1 MVCRNAIRHEVGN
14 PAQYLSK
21 GVLSYSLLPYYEIR
35 IGCWSLLDKGGLEKN
50 LTDTPADLNPPTES
64 TSDPIVLIT
73 WPSGYPYFWTVHAS
87 ECSSSINLLVCLSLD
102 EGTRLRSL
110 SLTTKIWI
118 YWCLPPVLSK
128 PTKFI
133 FARVNARFY
142 VWTCL
147 SYLVYRSSGLDNFLL
162 TLEIHARNLKAWSA
176 HSFKLSSLVWR
187 EMRLEI

>member
-1 MVCRNAIRHEVGN
+1 MPRLAVRNLAIKVTSGQASVILQVEREKRGSVLVL
-14 PAQYLSK
+14 ASK
-21 GVLSYSLLPYYEIR
+21 
-35 IGCWSLLDKGGLEKN
+35 
-50 LTDTPADLNPPTES
+50 
-64 TSDPIVLIT
+64 
-73 WPSGYPYFWTVHAS
+73 
-87 ECSSSINLLVCLSLD
+87 CSSSINLLVCLSLD

-162 TLEIHARNLKAWSA
+162 TLEIHARNLKVWSA
-176 HSFKLSSLVWR
+176 SIVWR
-187 EMRLEI
+187 EMRLEFQLL